1 MRNDRVDF
9 VGIGAP
15 KCGTTWLSDCLAEHP
30 EIGFAPDK
38 EVYYFAD
45 SEARTYANSGFNY
58 YERGP
63 DWYHRQFPLSKPG
76 ARVFGEYSV
85 SYMYDPRTCPR
96 MKAYNPDLRILV
108 ALRNPVD
115 MVYSWYWYNRTGL
128 IAKLP
133 ETFEQAVELPF
144 VRDLGFFHRALSPFF
159 REFPATNIH
168 VVFHQDIRRDPRA
181 VLRRLFAFLGVDV
194 DFEPATTGERVNA
207 AKTTR
212 FRSLQ
217 TVGQATYNAL
227 KRIPPVAALV
237 SSRPFEKA
245 VLAVYE
251 RINRVPQQYPP
262 IDPAIRRTLTEVY
275 RPDVE
280 RLEKLL
286 EVDLGA
292 WLRADRDRAA
302 VRPA

>member
-1 MRNDRVDF
+1 MTKDLVDF

-45 SEARTYANSGFNY
+45 SEARTYYKAGFDY

-63 DWYHRQFPLSKPG
+63 GWYRSQFPTGKPG
-76 ARVFGEYSV
+76 ARIFGEYSV
-85 SYMYDPRTCPR
+85 SYMYDPRCCPR
-96 MKAYNPDLRILV
+96 IMEYNPDIRILI

-128 IAKLP
+128 ISNLP
-133 ETFEQAVELPF
+133 ETFEGAMEIPYF
-144 VRDLGFFHRALSPFF
+144 RDLGCFHRALAPYF
-159 REFPATNIH
+159 REFPASSLH
-168 VVFHQDIRRDPRA
+168 VVFHDDIRRDPNA
-181 VLRRLFAFLGVDV
+181 VLRALFSFLGVSA
-194 DFEPATTGERVNA
+194 DFRPAKADKRVNA

-212 FRSLQ
+212 FPALQ
-217 TVGQATYNAL
+217 RLGNATYNAL
-227 KRIPPVAALV
+227 KKSPATAAVV

-251 RINRVPQQYPP
+251 RVNRVPLKYP
-262 IDPAIRRTLTEVY
+262 ALAAETRERLTAHY
-275 RPDVE
+275 RPEVE
-280 RLEKLL
+280 RLEQLL
-286 EVDLGA
+286 GRDLSD
-292 WLRADRDRAA
+292 WK
-302 VRPA
+302 